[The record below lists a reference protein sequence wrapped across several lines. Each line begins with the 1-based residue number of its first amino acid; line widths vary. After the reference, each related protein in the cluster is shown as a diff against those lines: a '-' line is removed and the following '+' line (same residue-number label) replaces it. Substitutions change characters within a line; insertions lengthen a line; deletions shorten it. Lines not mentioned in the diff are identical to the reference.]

1 MCDHQEP
8 SVAVGEK
15 HVGLAVWS
23 SHLMPELYLL
33 GSGVYIVL
41 VFSEV
46 REAMGERR
54 GTKWGL
60 LSPFIRIYL
69 LN

>member
-1 MCDHQEP
+1 M
-8 SVAVGEK
+8 AVGEK

-33 GSGVYIVL
+33 GSGACIVL
-41 VFSEV
+41 VLFFFFSEV
-46 REAMGERR
+46 REAMGERK
-54 GTKWGL
+54 GTKGGL
-60 LSPFIRIYL
+60 LSPFIRTCL